1 MDNNRTNQ
9 EHEQRKSRQILDSR
23 WLEPG
28 KTVMMSMLIILDYLD
43 NDDGDD
49 ACKQKMLM
57 I

>member
-1 MDNNRTNQ
+1 MANNRTNQ
-9 EHEQRKSRQILDSR
+9 EREQRKSRQILDSR

-49 ACKQKMLM
+49 TWKHKC
-57 I
+57 